1 MATRRWLG
9 VAANKTHVVT
19 VTIANTWATGDT
31 ITLTIA
37 NVDFVVTIGANVTT
51 AQVAT
56 TLKEAFN
63 GDTLTD
69 TTASFTPNGSSGAQD
84 IGFFAEIEASVSGSV
99 VTFTARESGVP
110 FTMTATESTAGSG
123 TATLA
128 TSVPATGRNF
138 FSDQDN
144 WSGNTVP
151 VDGDDIVF
159 DSGDIDVLH
168 GLSPAIQPGSV
179 TITRGYTGRIGL
191 PDINPGPS
199 GTSGDLKFYE
209 YRTRRLTFDNN
220 ATTCTY
226 TIGQREGQGSGMIR
240 IDAGAGRSTVNVW
253 STGQNR
259 YDQGL
264 PAFEFIGTHASN
276 AMYVMDGDA
285 CAAFQKGDSTTL
297 SILQVGSDSTSNAR
311 MVVGD
316 DATLTTVVQSG
327 GSLTLSASCTTLTM
341 HGGEATQLA
350 GSPATLA
357 INAGEY
363 IDRSTATI
371 GTGLTVGSRGHYNR
385 TQDNRAKTITPQVT
399 LYSGSKFHDPNKTLT
414 LTGGFTTVGCGIEN
428 CEISLGIGRSYT
440 AT

>member
-9 VAANKTHVVT
+9 VAANRTQVVT
-19 VTIANTWATGDT
+19 VTIANTWATNDT

-56 TLKEAFN
+56 TLKQAFN
-63 GDTLTD
+63 GEDLTD

-110 FTMTATESTAGSG
+110 FTMSATESTAGSG

-128 TSVPATGRNF
+128 TSVTATGRNF
-138 FSDQDN
+138 PSNQDN
-144 WSGNTVP
+144 WSGNAVP

-159 DSGDIDVLH
+159 DSGDVDVLYD
-168 GLSPAIQPGSV
+168 LAMAIQPGSV

-191 PDINPGPS
+191 QDINPGPS
-199 GTSGDLKFYE
+199 GTGGDLKFYE
-209 YRTRRLTFDNN
+209 YRTRRLTFDDNT
-220 ATTCTY
+220 ATCTY
-226 TIGQREGQGSGMIR
+226 NIGLKDGQGSGMIR

-259 YDQGL
+259 YDQNL
-264 PAFEFIGTHASN
+264 PAFEFVGTHASN

-297 SILQVGSDSTSNAR
+297 SILQIGTDATSNAR
-311 MVVGD
+311 MAVGE

-327 GSLTLSASCTTLTM
+327 GSLTISASCTTFTM

-350 GSPATLA
+350 GSPATLR

-363 IDRSTATI
+363 VDRSTTTLATE
-371 GTGLTVGSRGHYNR
+371 LTVGSRGHYNR
-385 TQDNRAKTITPQVT
+385 TQDNRAKTITPEIT

-414 LTGGFTTVGCGIEN
+414 LTGGFETVGCGIEN
-428 CEISLGIGRSYT
+428 CEISLGVGRSYT

>member
-9 VAANKTHVVT
+9 IAADKKNVVTITISGTWATNDTIT
-19 VTIANTWATGDT
+19 VTIN
-31 ITLTIA
+31 
-37 NVDFVVTIGANVTT
+37 NVDFVVTIGTLITT

-56 TLKEAFN
+56 TIKQAFN
-63 GDTLTD
+63 GETLTD
-69 TTASFTPNGSSGAQD
+69 TSASFTPNLSSGAQG
-84 IGFFAEIEASVSGSV
+84 IGMFAEITASVSSNT
-99 VTFTARESGVP
+99 VTFTANTAGVP
-110 FTMTATESTAGSG
+110 FTMTSSETAGSG
-123 TATLA
+123 SISQSTTV
-128 TSVPATGRNF
+128 SATGRNF

-151 VDGDDIVF
+151 VNGDDIVF
-159 DSGDIDVLH
+159 DSGDVDVLY
-168 GLSPAIQPGSV
+168 GLSTGIQPGSV

-191 PDINPGPS
+191 SDINPGPS

-209 YRTRRLTFDNN
+209 YRTRRLTFNN
-220 ATTCTY
+220 NSTTCTY

-264 PAFEFIGTHASN
+264 PAFEFVGTHANN

-285 CAAFQKGDSTTL
+285 CAAFQNGDSTTL

-341 HGGEATQLA
+341 HGGTAIQLA
-350 GSPATLA
+350 GAPATLTL
-357 INAGEY
+357 NAGEY
-363 IDRSTATI
+363 VDRSTSTI

-414 LTGGFTTVGCGIEN
+414 LTGGFVTVGCGIEN